1 MSDSFVDVAE
11 QLLRRDIVN
20 SVFPAG
26 AKLRVEELSRRYTV
40 GATPVREALS
50 RLKTEGLVELFN
62 NRGFRVPELTL
73 QDLTELAMS
82 RGIVESELAKDA
94 MLHKNE
100 EWEINLLAAMERL
113 RRRGATDLGIPENRA
128 AFFDAHQQFHSAM
141 VAGSQLKR
149 LLVVQTWL
157 EQQQSRYFRRL
168 PATAPGW
175 SDQFVQSH
183 EELLALALGDSADAF
198 SAALR
203 EHPLLSTTA
212 RGNEGVFGGAGCHV
226 PQSPELPAQAN
237 DR

>member
-1 MSDSFVDVAE
+1 MSESFVDVAE
-11 QLLRRDIVN
+11 QRLRHDIVN
-20 SVFPAG
+20 NVFPAG
-26 AKLRVEELSRRYTV
+26 AKLRVEELARRYTV
-40 GATPVREALS
+40 GPTPVREALS

-62 NRGFRVPELTL
+62 NRGFRVPDLTL
-73 QDLTELAMS
+73 EDLTELAMS
-82 RGIVESELAKDA
+82 RGIVESEVAKDA

-100 EWEINLLAAMERL
+100 EWELNLLSAMERL
-113 RRRGATDLGIPENRA
+113 RRRAAADLAIPENRA

-175 SDQFVQSH
+175 SAQFVQSH
-183 EELLALALGDSADAF
+183 EELLALALGESADAF

-203 EHPLLSTTA
+203 QHPLLSTTP
-212 RGNEGVFGGAGCHV
+212 RGNEGVFGGSKYRD
-226 PQSPELPAQAN
+226 PRSS
-237 DR
+237 

>member
-1 MSDSFVDVAE
+1 MNDSFVDVAE
-11 QLLRRDIVN
+11 QRLRHDIVN
-20 SVFPAG
+20 SVFQAG

-73 QDLTELAMS
+73 EDLTELAIS
-82 RGIVESELAKDA
+82 RGIIESEVAKDA

-100 EWEINLLAAMERL
+100 EWELNLMSAMERL
-113 RRRGATDLGIPENRA
+113 RRRAAADLAIPENHA
-128 AFFDAHQQFHSAM
+128 AFFDAHHQFHAAM

-175 SDQFVQSH
+175 SAQFVQSH
-183 EELLALALGDSADAF
+183 EDLLALALGDSADLF
-198 SAALR
+198 STALR
-203 EHPLLSTTA
+203 EHPLLSTTTIGSA
-212 RGNEGVFGGAGCHV
+212 GVFGAPHK
-226 PQSPELPAQAN
+226 
-237 DR
+237 